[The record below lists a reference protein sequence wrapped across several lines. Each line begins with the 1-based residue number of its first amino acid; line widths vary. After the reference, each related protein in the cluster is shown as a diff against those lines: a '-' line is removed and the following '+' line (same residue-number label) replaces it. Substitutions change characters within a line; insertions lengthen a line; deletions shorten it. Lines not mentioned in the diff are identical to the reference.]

1 MPEADTLESPEIPA
15 TRALGITSSNHRCT
29 TEGEK
34 SVANH
39 TFSFVLLTT
48 TLVLSAQTPGPTA
61 PPQTPPSPATSSP
74 AASSR
79 AVSWK
84 SLLPNILDDQKEVWT
99 FPVRLARGQHLLPTA
114 AVLGATA
121 ALTAADPYEASYF
134 RAASSFHWLNNS
146 FTGNATAIGTVAA
159 PISLYVAGLIR
170 KDVKMQHTAL
180 LVGEAVAD
188 SEILTTIFKDATRRV
203 RPAGVPPNGNYWD
216 NWFESGGSVYRGS
229 GSFPSG
235 HTIAV
240 FSVATVI
247 SRTYGKEHRWVP
259 YAAYGLAALV
269 GVSRLTLSSHFLSDV
284 FMGGALGYSISR
296 FTVLRQ

>member
-1 MPEADTLESPEIPA
+1 MGNL
-15 TRALGITSSNHRCT
+15 
-29 TEGEK
+29 
-34 SVANH
+34 
-39 TFSFVLLTT
+39 TFAFVLFTT
-48 TLVLSAQTPGPTA
+48 SLVIPRLSSAQTPDSTT
-61 PPQTPPSPATSSP
+61 PPQTAPAPVTP
-74 AASSR
+74 LAASTSR

-84 SLLPNILDDQKEVWT
+84 LLLPNILNDQKEIWT
-99 FPVRLARGQHLLPTA
+99 FPVRLAQGQHLIPTA
-114 AVLGATA
+114 AVLGTTA
-121 ALTAADPYEASYF
+121 ALTVVDPHEASYF
-134 RAASSFHWLNNS
+134 RSASGFHWFNNT

-159 PISLYVAGLIR
+159 PVSFYVAGLIR

-188 SEILTTIFKDATRRV
+188 SEVLTTVFKDATRRI
-203 RPAGVPPNGNYWD
+203 RPAAVPASGNYWD
-216 NWFESGGSVYRGS
+216 NWFDSSGSVYRGN

-235 HTIAV
+235 HTIAA

-259 YAAYGLAALV
+259 YVAYCLAALV
-269 GVSRLTLSSHFLSDV
+269 GASRLTLSSHFLSDV